1 MPLVFTLVDAA
12 KTWINEH
19 VSGQSE
25 ELNTSSN
32 DSQVNIS
39 ILLKGNAMF
48 TARKRSLGQGN
59 IFRSVCQEFCPQWG
73 GGVWSRGGVW
83 SGGCLVPGGGSP
95 GRLLLRAVRIL
106 LEYILVF
113 TYFMLDELFK
123 LSMIY
128 CRITME
134 I

>member
-25 ELNTSSN
+25 ELNASSN

-39 ILLKGNAMF
+39 ILLKCNAMF
-48 TARKRSLGQGN
+48 TSRKRSLGQGN

-73 GGVWSRGGVW
+73 G
-83 SGGCLVPGGGSP
+83 CLVPGGVP
-95 GRLLLRAVRIL
+95 GLGGAWSRGGGVR
-106 LEYILVF
+106 
-113 TYFMLDELFK
+113 
-123 LSMIY
+123 
-128 CRITME
+128 
-134 I
+134 

>member
-25 ELNTSSN
+25 ELNASSN

-73 GGVWSRGGVW
+73 GGSGL
-83 SGGCLVPGGGSP
+83 GGCLVPGGCLVWGVP
-95 GRLLLRAVRIL
+95 GPGGGGV
-106 LEYILVF
+106 
-113 TYFMLDELFK
+113 LDELFK
-123 LSMIY
+123 LGMIY
-128 CRITME
+128 CRITMK